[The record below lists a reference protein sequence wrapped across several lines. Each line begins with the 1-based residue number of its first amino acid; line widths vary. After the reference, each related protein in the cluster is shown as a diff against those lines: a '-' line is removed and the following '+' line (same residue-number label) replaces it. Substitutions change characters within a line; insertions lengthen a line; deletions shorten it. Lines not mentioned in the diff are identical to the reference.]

1 MTDARLS
8 ALGSRLSAKT
18 RAVRASIATDK
29 EHGAVVPPIHLS
41 STFAFEGFGKPRTYD
56 YTRSGN
62 PTRSQLADALSA
74 LEGGAGAV
82 VTSTG
87 MSAVTLCLQLL
98 KPGDTIVAAHDCY
111 GGTQRLLKGFAKRGL
126 FRVEFVDL
134 TVQGEDEGEGEP
146 SLQGDG
152 VIPSEARDLHLL
164 IAQLKPRMLWVETP
178 SNPLLRITDIRA
190 VARAGHAVGA
200 IVVVDNT
207 FLSPALQQ
215 PIALG
220 ADIVVHSTTKYL
232 NGHSDVVG
240 GAVIAAD
247 QALAE
252 ELKWWANCLGIT
264 GAPFDSYLTLRGV
277 RTLHSRI
284 RDHLAATEA
293 VVAALSEHPAVK
305 KVYYPGLEDHPGHE
319 LAKSQQ
325 SGFGAMVSFE
335 VEGGTEA
342 VEVLTA
348 NLGLFTLAES
358 LGGVESLIAHPAT
371 MTHASM
377 DAESRAAAGINNSLV
392 RLSVGIES
400 PEDLAQDLTQAL
412 NVVLAASRGRLYRRA
427 ERAAENLP
435 AAEPRPRTVGHPE
448 PLAVSPSEARDLQ
461 SARGGLREGS
471 GRADVV
477 LLGVGAIGRELLSQL
492 GQTQN
497 SLRVVGLIDSSGFVF
512 DQNGLGEE
520 RLEVLRGLKA
530 AGQRLAETIGGT
542 KADAVQA
549 LHEIS
554 RHQLSR
560 PILVDATPADT
571 SNVLQLALSRGFDL
585 VLANK
590 VPLASE
596 QSAVDRLHQLAAQS
610 GRTILHEATVGA
622 GLPVLDSLR
631 KLIEAGDKVH
641 SIEGC
646 PSGTLGFLF
655 GELSKGEAF
664 SEALERAIALGYTEP
679 DPRVDL
685 SGVDVAR
692 KALILARAIGFR
704 GELADVDVE
713 SLVPKHLAD
722 GPVEEFLSR
731 TADLDRPWAQ
741 RVNEARRKG
750 RVLRYRATV
759 TPESI
764 KVGLAEVRLTE
775 PLGVLQGT
783 DNQFTFTTERYRARP
798 LVITGP
804 GAGPSVTAAGVFN
817 DLLRLESSRERVT
830 AVGSSI
836 PGENSVGKGSTARSG
851 RAATFSG

>member
-1 MTDARLS
+1 MSQHNLEPIGQSAR
-8 ALGSRLSAKT
+8 T
-18 RAVRASIATDK
+18 RAVRAAIATDR

-62 PTRSQLADALSA
+62 PTRSQLADALAA

-111 GGTQRLLKGFAKRGL
+111 GGTQRLLKAFAKRGL
-126 FRVEFVDL
+126 FKVVFSDL
-134 TVQGEDEGEGEP
+134 TNVAESRELNRAEGAAENFLGENCR
-146 SLQGDG
+146 L
-152 VIPSEARDLHLL
+152 VWI
-164 IAQLKPRMLWVETP
+164 ETP

-190 VARAGHAVGA
+190 VAEAGHSAGA

-220 ADIVVHSTTKYL
+220 ADLVVHSTTKYL

-247 QALAE
+247 FALAE

-264 GAPFDSYLTLRGV
+264 GAPFDSYLTLRGI

-284 RDHLAATEA
+284 RDHLASTEA
-293 VVAALSEHPAVK
+293 VVAALSVHPAVK
-305 KVYYPGLEDHPGHE
+305 KVYYPGLRDHPGHE
-319 LAKSQQ
+319 LARSQQ

-335 VEGGTEA
+335 VEGGVQG
-342 VEVLTA
+342 VEVLAA
-348 NLGLFTLAES
+348 NLQCFTLAES

-371 MTHASM
+371 MTHSSM
-377 DAESRAAAGINNSLV
+377 DAESRAAAGISDSLV

-400 PEDLAQDLTQAL
+400 PEDLARDVTDAL
-412 NVVLAASRGRLYRRA
+412 DAVLKSRRVAEGWSRPRA
-427 ERAAENLP
+427 ENQT
-435 AAEPRPRTVGHPE
+435 AAEPRPRTE
-448 PLAVSPSEARDLQ
+448 L
-461 SARGGLREGS
+461 
-471 GRADVV
+471 ADVV
-477 LLGVGAIGRELLSQL
+477 VLGVGAIGRELLSQL

-497 SLRVVGLIDSSGFVF
+497 ALRVVGLIDRSGFVF
-512 DQNGLGEE
+512 DEKGLSNE
-520 RLEVLRGLKA
+520 RLAVVASLKA
-530 AGQRLAETIGGT
+530 AGTPLAGQIGGQ
-542 KADAVQA
+542 KADAIQS

-554 RHQLSR
+554 RHKLSR

-571 SNVLQLALSRGFDL
+571 SFVLQMALSRGFDL

-590 VPLASE
+590 VPLAGD
-596 QSAVDRLHQLAAQS
+596 QSAVDHLHQLAARA

-622 GLPVLDSLR
+622 GLPVLDTLSKLR
-631 KLIEAGDKVH
+631 EAGDKVL

-655 GELSKGEAF
+655 GELGRGEKF
-664 SEALERAIALGYTEP
+664 STALERAIAQGYTEP

-685 SGVDVAR
+685 SGLDVAR

-704 GELADVDVE
+704 GELANVHVE
-713 SLVPKHLAD
+713 SLVPTHLAD
-722 GPVEEFLSR
+722 GPTEEFLSR
-731 TADLDRPWAQ
+731 TADLDAPWAE
-741 RVNEARRKG
+741 RVNEARKKG
-750 RVLRYRATV
+750 KVLRYRAHV
-759 TPESI
+759 TPDSI
-764 KVGLAEVRLTE
+764 VVGLIAVKLTD
-775 PLGVLQGT
+775 PLGVLHGT
-783 DNQFTFTTERYRARP
+783 DNQFTFTTSRYHARP

-804 GAGPSVTAAGVFN
+804 GAGPAVTAAGVFN
-817 DLLRLESSRERVT
+817 DLLRLERSRERDNP
-830 AVGSSI
+830 AMDLSPAS
-836 PGENSVGKGSTARSG
+836 
-851 RAATFSG
+851 RAAPRTQSAYTP

>member
-1 MTDARLS
+1 MTDLS
-8 ALGSRLSAKT
+8 KYSAAT
-18 RAVRASIATDK
+18 RAVRAAIATDK
-29 EHGAVVPPIHLS
+29 EHGAVAPPIHLS
-41 STFAFEGFGKPRTYD
+41 ATFAFEGFNKPRTYD

-62 PTRSQLADALSA
+62 PTRSQLADALAA

-98 KPGDTIVAAHDCY
+98 KPGDTIIAAHDCY

-126 FRVEFVDL
+126 LNVVFADL
-134 TVQGEDEGEGEP
+134 TGAAEDDT
-146 SLQGDG
+146 QGDG
-152 VIPSEARDLHLL
+152 FNPRTEAPVIPRSEATRDLQLL
-164 IAQLKPRMLWVETP
+164 IARKKPRMLWIETP

-190 VARAGHAVGA
+190 VAAAGHGVGA

-220 ADIVVHSTTKYL
+220 ADLVIHSTTKYL

-247 QALAE
+247 PALYE

-264 GAPFDSYLTLRGV
+264 GAPFDSYLTLRGI

-284 RDHLAATEA
+284 RDHLASAEA
-293 VVAALSEHPAVK
+293 VVAALCAHPAVT
-305 KVYYPGLEDHPGHE
+305 KVYYPGLKDHPGHE

-335 VEGGTEA
+335 VQGGTQA
-342 VEVLTA
+342 VEVLA
-348 NLGLFTLAES
+348 KNLKLFTLAES
-358 LGGVESLIAHPAT
+358 LGGVESLVAHPAT
-371 MTHASM
+371 MTHSSM
-377 DAESRAAAGINNSLV
+377 DAESRAAAGISDSLV

-400 PEDLAQDLTQAL
+400 PEDLAADLTAAL
-412 NVVLAASRGRLYRRA
+412 DEVLKAKRTEPTAS
-427 ERAAENLP
+427 
-435 AAEPRPRTVGHPE
+435 
-448 PLAVSPSEARDLQ
+448 SLQ
-461 SARGGLREGS
+461 PTASQ
-471 GRADVV
+471 ADVV
-477 LLGVGAIGRELLSQL
+477 LLGVGAIGRELISQL
-492 GQTQN
+492 NAQPDHN
-497 SLRVVGLIDSSGFVF
+497 LRIVGLIDSSGFVF
-512 DQNGLGEE
+512 DEHGLDAE
-520 RLEVLRGLKA
+520 RVEVLRGLKA
-530 AGQRLAETIGGT
+530 EGHRFANVIGGQ
-542 KADAVQA
+542 KADAIQS

-554 RHQLSR
+554 RHKLSR

-571 SNVLQLALSRGFDL
+571 SFVLQMALSRGFDL

-590 VPLASE
+590 VPLAGD
-596 QSAVDRLHQLAAQS
+596 QSAVDHLHQLAARA

-622 GLPVLDSLR
+622 GLPVLDTLR
-631 KLIEAGDKVH
+631 KLIEAGDKVL

-655 GELSKGEAF
+655 GELGKGEGF

-685 SGVDVAR
+685 SGLDVAR

-713 SLVPKHLAD
+713 SLVPTHLAD
-722 GPVEEFLSR
+722 GPVDEFLSR
-731 TADLDRPWAQ
+731 TADLDRPWAA
-741 RVNEARRKG
+741 RVNEARKKG
-750 RVLRYRATV
+750 RVLRYRAHV
-759 TPESI
+759 TPTSI
-764 KVGLAEVRLTE
+764 KVGLAEVKLTE

-804 GAGPSVTAAGVFN
+804 GAGPGVTAAGVFN
-817 DLLRLESSRERVT
+817 DLLRLERSRERDTVDRQILAFT
-830 AVGSSI
+830 KAPVRPQIGL
-836 PGENSVGKGSTARSG
+836 VR
-851 RAATFSG
+851 